1 MFEFGAKLTLHDG
14 MAGVMKKNIEL
25 QRQFREQLSS
35 SGIEIGK
42 LNKQK
47 ADPVITAHD
56 RATEVLNSVRENID
70 NLSQQKALTKA
81 EVQDEA
87 SKKVDEIVEK
97 IKEIKKT
104 AVSPIIH
111 LKDTVSPTVG
121 KIKQRLKEIATTYM
135 DVFRVGFITVPVVG
149 GKPYKDNGKPNIDY
163 AKCEELGIKDP
174 DSVDSG
180 YLFREGAD
188 HNEITLE
195 NEDVIEGIRAY
206 IASRNDYLIVEL
218 EDGKEP
224 ADPEGTVFECKTAL
238 YQLYPAIYKG
248 VSTAEGKTFSFNRG
262 EKQNRYI
269 TNDAEEIKILRD
281 YIKTRVDNMFTEVKE
296 GSYV

>member
-1 MFEFGAKLTLHDG
+1 MSKVT
-14 MAGVMKKNIEL
+14 
-25 QRQFREQLSS
+25 FRSKQPYFQLS
-35 SGIEIGK
+35 
-42 LNKQK
+42 
-47 ADPVITAHD
+47 
-56 RATEVLNSVRENID
+56 
-70 NLSQQKALTKA
+70 
-81 EVQDEA
+81 
-87 SKKVDEIVEK
+87 
-97 IKEIKKT
+97 
-104 AVSPIIH
+104 
-111 LKDTVSPTVG
+111 
-121 KIKQRLKEIATTYM
+121 YM

-174 DSVDSG
+174 DSVGSG
-180 YLFREGAD
+180 YLFIEGAD
-188 HNEITLE
+188 HNEITVE
-195 NEDVIEGIRAY
+195 N
-206 IASRNDYLIVEL
+206 
-218 EDGKEP
+218 EDGKES

-296 GSYV
+296 